1 MRIKLKHKVGMLQ
14 TSKVPKE
21 NFNVIKKII
30 KKIKIS
36 SSCHKIVQMQKK
48 IETKRESFDKAFND
62 KTSIKFYKVHHTRLY
77 KRATWKVVTLG

>member
-48 IETKRESFDKAFND
+48 FETKRKLL
-62 KTSIKFYKVHHTRLY
+62 IKHSMTKNLSNFIKCIIQGCT
-77 KRATWKVVTLG
+77 KG